1 MTTKEDL
8 LARLIGRDDYFI
20 KLELNVETDDINTIV
35 LNSRVANALYRYYVS
50 HGTTKR
56 MLITEPKPIHY
67 IRSYTKHLTILC
79 PENEFMMA
87 VSPFTKSERERF
99 LKDFLK

>member
-1 MTTKEDL
+1 MTSKENL
-8 LARLIGRDDYFI
+8 LARLIGCDDYYI

-79 PENEFMMA
+79 PKNKFIMA
-87 VSPFTKSERERF
+87 VSSLTKSERETF

>member
-8 LARLIGRDDYFI
+8 LARLIGSDKHYI
-20 KLELNVETDDINTIV
+20 KLELNVETDDINIIV
-35 LNSRVANALYRYYVS
+35 LDSRVANALYRYYVS

-79 PENEFMMA
+79 TENEFLRA
-87 VSPFTKSERERF
+87 VNPLTKSEKETF

>member
-8 LARLIGRDDYFI
+8 LSRLIGRDDHYI
-20 KLELNVETDDINTIV
+20 KLELNVETDDINIIA
-35 LNSRVANALYRYYVS
+35 LDSMVANALYRYYVS

-56 MLITEPKPIHY
+56 MVITEPKPIHY
-67 IRSYTKHLTILC
+67 IRSYTKRLTVLC
-79 PENEFMMA
+79 PENEFLTA
-87 VSPFTKSERERF
+87 VNPLTKSERIRF

>member
-8 LARLIGRDDYFI
+8 LARLIGRDDHYI
-20 KLELNVETDDINTIV
+20 KLELNVETENVNVVV
-35 LNSRVANALYRYYVS
+35 LDSMVANALYRYYVS

-79 PENEFMMA
+79 PENEFLS
-87 VSPFTKSERERF
+87 VINPLTNSERINF

>member
-8 LARLIGRDDYFI
+8 LARLIGRDDHYI
-20 KLELNVETDDINTIV
+20 KLELNVETENVNVVV
-35 LNSRVANALYRYYVS
+35 LDSMVANALYRYYVS

-56 MLITEPKPIHY
+56 MLITKPKPIHY

-79 PENEFMMA
+79 PENEFLS
-87 VSPFTKSERERF
+87 VINPLTNSERINF

>member
-1 MTTKEDL
+1 MTTKDDL
-8 LARLIGRDDYFI
+8 LSRLIGRDDHYI
-20 KLELNVETDDINTIV
+20 KLELNVETDDINIIV
-35 LNSRVANALYRYYVS
+35 LDSMVANALYRYYVS

-67 IRSYTKHLTILC
+67 IRSYTKRLAILC
-79 PENEFMMA
+79 PENEFLTA
-87 VSPFTKSERERF
+87 VNSLTKSEKERF

>member
-1 MTTKEDL
+1 MTSKDNL
-8 LARLIGRDDYFI
+8 LARLIGCDDYYI
-20 KLELNVETDDINTIV
+20 KLELNVETDDINITV

-56 MLITEPKPIHY
+56 MLIIEPKPIHY
-67 IRSYTKHLTILC
+67 IRSYTKRLTILC
-79 PENEFMMA
+79 PENEFMVA
-87 VSPFTKSERERF
+87 VSPLTKSEQERF